1 MEEILREE
9 LNVREVVF
17 PAADADII
25 RLSAKPEFGRL
36 GPRFGDRTPAVA
48 RLIGNLAPSALQ
60 ELRDGAIVTADLD
73 GTRVEIKPE
82 DVRIVESAKGD
93 LTVKAGGGYVV
104 GLDTSLTEELLAEG
118 LAREVVSRVQRLRR
132 EAGLAVSDR
141 IRLAVAG
148 SQKLEDAVR
157 IHHEGIG
164 GETLALEVET
174 GVNAMTVLEHV
185 QEFEIEGENATVAL
199 SRIDAVLKD
208 A

>member
-1 MEEILREE
+1 
-9 LNVREVVF
+9 
-17 PAADADII
+17 
-25 RLSAKPEFGRL
+25 
-36 GPRFGDRTPAVA
+36 
-48 RLIGNLAPSALQ
+48 
-60 ELRDGAIVTADLD
+60 
-73 GTRVEIKPE
+73 
-82 DVRIVESAKGD
+82 
-93 LTVKAGGGYVV
+93 
-104 GLDTSLTEELLAEG
+104 
-118 LAREVVSRVQRLRR
+118 
-132 EAGLAVSDR
+132 VSDR